1 MTTNITNSQAPEI
14 LAKQVAEWRKEVARL
29 NDLIAHAEGRD
40 SQAASIDTPEF
51 DDLLLTYWEC
61 RNQGESYAANERA
74 ELIAYIDAKLAQARD
89 DGRRDSHETNVTML
103 NLKLKAEDR
112 AAIAEDAWRAEKKR
126 ADKAEEWQE
135 TEKEFSHSMEQRAR
149 VAESRLAEIQRGVE
163 GLVRFDDH
171 DSGLEISLE
180 AGRFVF
186 RHEVLA
192 LLQPQGQADTSGL
205 PG

>member
-1 MTTNITNSQAPEI
+1 MTTNTTNSQAPEI

-61 RNQGESYAANERA
+61 RNHGESYATNERA
-74 ELIAYIDAKLAQARD
+74 ELIAYIDAKLAQTQADADLRYKELAEL
-89 DGRRDSHETNVTML
+89 HERTL
-103 NLKLKAEDR
+103 DKL
-112 AAIAEDAWRAEKKR
+112 
-126 ADKAEEWQE
+126 QE
-135 TEKEFSHSMEQRAR
+135 S
-149 VAESRLAEIQRGVE
+149 ESRLAEIQRGVE
-163 GLVRFDDH
+163 GAEGYWRNAPHYDEVGSSEPQKEFFLADD
-171 DSGLEISLE
+171 I
-180 AGRFVF
+180 R
-186 RHEVLA
+186 A